1 MSEIPQGNAAKGEK
15 IFKAKCAQC
24 HTINKGGAHKVGP
37 NLWGIWGRKSG
48 MAEGYA
54 FSAANKDKAV
64 VWNEQSLFEY
74 LVDPKKYIPGTK
86 MVFAGMKKPNERADL
101 IEYMKTASQE

>member
-1 MSEIPQGNAAKGEK
+1 MSEILQGNAAKGEK

>member
-1 MSEIPQGNAAKGEK
+1 
-15 IFKAKCAQC
+15 
-24 HTINKGGAHKVGP
+24 
-37 NLWGIWGRKSG
+37 